1 MMSISFSQKNLW
13 RLLEF
18 FVVTIPLSSFIS
30 IRLLV
35 ISLIFSFF
43 IKSKISFYYLYSHS
57 WDVILYLTLLCF
69 GLIYSDDLDLGLR
82 VLETSFSFLAIPLIL
97 FRLTLID
104 LKAIDR
110 IFQAFLLGVLIS
122 SFICFSFAIYRYIN
136 ESDIQVFF
144 FETFTEVIN
153 SHPTYLAYYIIFSI
167 TIELYNLYHYR
178 YETKVFL
185 HFIILFFLFGILIL
199 TGGQTAFISMLF
211 VFSFFILKF
220 ITEERNGNRKL
231 VIGSIVIML
240 AVMFLVS
247 LIENNNRSL
256 ELNDSW
262 ERATLWKSAIV
273 ANSNVLL
280 GVGTGDYKI
289 ALNDYYLTHNMAS
302 FASGS
307 YNAHNQFIQILF
319 SNGILGLIS
328 IIIMIVRPIYVG
340 IKTNNVLPILCMF
353 PFLIYGITE
362 VFLGRFQGVVFFAL
376 LHQMFLTQV
385 SKNRM
390 N

>member
-1 MMSISFSQKNLW
+1 
-13 RLLEF
+13 
-18 FVVTIPLSSFIS
+18 
-30 IRLLV
+30 
-35 ISLIFSFF
+35 
-43 IKSKISFYYLYSHS
+43 
-57 WDVILYLTLLCF
+57 
-69 GLIYSDDLDLGLR
+69 
-82 VLETSFSFLAIPLIL
+82 
-97 FRLTLID
+97 
-104 LKAIDR
+104 
-110 IFQAFLLGVLIS
+110 
-122 SFICFSFAIYRYIN
+122 
-136 ESDIQVFF
+136 
-144 FETFTEVIN
+144 
-153 SHPTYLAYYIIFSI
+153 
-167 TIELYNLYHYR
+167 
-178 YETKVFL
+178 
-185 HFIILFFLFGILIL
+185 
-199 TGGQTAFISMLF
+199 
-211 VFSFFILKF
+211 
-220 ITEERNGNRKL
+220 
-231 VIGSIVIML
+231 ML